1 MYEPNYQS
9 LSLINFPKFS
19 PLSEI
24 SNLNSIRSQ
33 SIPTQ
38 LLQKAIAINQVPT
51 AFLFTGSN
59 DLEKR
64 QILKYFLPL
73 LLHHSQSSEALE
85 NCRSLIEVGN
95 HPDIL
100 WIEPSYLHQGNL
112 ILKSIACQEQLTF
125 KHSPQIR
132 IEQIREINQF
142 LAYPPLTASVKIVVI
157 ENAEL
162 MNNNAA
168 HAVLKRLEE
177 PGKATFILL
186 ASHAELLLPTICSR
200 CQIIPFKSLSLS
212 EMSKVLQMNGFS
224 QICEHPDI
232 LHMAQGSPN
241 QACEIWTAIIKI
253 QEIDSTLLQLSFFNQ
268 KLSQLLLAAK
278 MVSQSLDY
286 SSQKWLLS
294 YWQYQFW
301 TTQRNRKKIE
311 ILEAAKQ
318 KLNRA
323 SNQLVWE
330 VCLLKLAEQSGK
342 ADAFL

>member
-1 MYEPNYQS
+1 MDESNYQS
-9 LSLINFPKFS
+9 LSLINLSQFS
-19 PLSEI
+19 PCSET
-24 SNLNSIRSQ
+24 SLLNSIRSQ
-33 SIPTQ
+33 SIPAQ

-64 QILKYFLPL
+64 EILKYFLPL
-73 LLHHSQSSEALE
+73 LLHHSQSSEAIE

-142 LAYPPLTASVKIVVI
+142 LVYPPLIASIKVI
-157 ENAEL
+157 IIEDAQL

-168 HAVLKRLEE
+168 HGLLKRLEE

-186 ASHAELLLPTICSR
+186 TSHPELLLPTICSR
-200 CQIIPFKSLSLS
+200 CQTIPFKSLSLS
-212 EMSKVLQMNGFS
+212 EMSEVLQMHGFS

-232 LHMAQGSPN
+232 LQMAQGSPS
-241 QACEIWTAIIKI
+241 QACEIWNAIIKI
-253 QEIDSTLLQLSFFNQ
+253 QQIDSTLLQLSFFDQ

-278 MVSQSLDY
+278 MISQSLDY
-286 SSQKWLLS
+286 LSQKWLLS
-294 YWQYQFW
+294 YWQHQFW
-301 TTQRNRKKIE
+301 TSQRNRKKIE

-318 KLNRA
+318 TLHRA

-330 VCLLKLAEQSGK
+330 VCFLKLVKQSGK

>member
-1 MYEPNYQS
+1 MYEPNHQS

-19 PLSEI
+19 PFSEI
-24 SNLNSIRSQ
+24 SNLNSIKSQ

-38 LLQKAIAINQVPT
+38 LLQKAIAINQVTT

-73 LLHHSQSSEALE
+73 LLHHSQNSEAVE

-112 ILKSIACQEQLTF
+112 ILKSSACQQQLTF

-132 IEQIREINQF
+132 IDQIREINQF
-142 LAYPPLTASVKIVVI
+142 LAYPPLTASIKIIII
-157 ENAEL
+157 EDAQL

-168 HAVLKRLEE
+168 HGLLKRLEE

-186 ASHAELLLPTICSR
+186 TSHAELLLPTICSR

-212 EMSKVLQMNGFS
+212 EMSEILQMNGFS

-232 LHMAQGSPN
+232 LQMAQGSPT
-241 QACEIWTAIIKI
+241 QAYEIWNAIIKI
-253 QEIDSTLLQLSFFNQ
+253 QQIDSNLLQLSFFDQ

-278 MVSQSLDY
+278 LISQSLDY
-286 SSQKWLLS
+286 SSQKLLLS

-301 TTQRNRKKIE
+301 TTQRNRNKIE
-311 ILEAAKQ
+311 ILESAKQ
-318 KLNRA
+318 TLNRA